1 MSDPTGDPSA
11 QDRLAHQVQQ
21 AERAAEHG
29 EAPER
34 TEAHEHD
41 HPAAH
46 GPRTALGRVVRWDA
60 DDEQGAVVVDGLEAE
75 VVVPPGVAAA
85 LTAGELVEVRYEH
98 VEHHWVAR
106 EVTPT
111 DA

>member
-1 MSDPTGDPSA
+1 MSEPTA
-11 QDRLAHQVQQ
+11 QERLAHQVEQ

-29 EAPER
+29 EDAAGPAP
-34 TEAHEHD
+34 HEHD
-41 HPAAH
+41 HATAH
-46 GPRTALGRVVRWDA
+46 GPRTALGRVVRWDG

-75 VVVPPGVAAA
+75 IVVPPGVASA
-85 LTAGELVEVRYEH
+85 LTAGELVQVRYEH

>member
-1 MSDPTGDPSA
+1 MTEPTA
-11 QDRLAHQVQQ
+11 EERLAHQVQQ

-29 EAPER
+29 GTPAAGDP
-34 TEAHEHD
+34 HGHD
-41 HPAAH
+41 HPASH
-46 GPRTALGRVVRWDA
+46 GEHTSLGRVVRWDA

-75 VVVPPGVAAA
+75 IAVPPGVASA